1 MQYVVLKDEETGEV
15 EIIGR
20 FKKYGIGEIWQ
31 DNHWQSDSSLISNL
45 FDGLL
50 ENVSEIEAL
59 RLIAA
64 QKETRLQTVWDLTKS
79 KISGIRVF
87 QVTIFLRFFYFLFYP
102 EFKFWIYYENQT
114 TYSVADCDDS
124 ALPNRRFFSR

>member
-64 QKETRLQTVWDLTKS
+64 QKETRLQTV
-79 KISGIRVF
+79 
-87 QVTIFLRFFYFLFYP
+87 
-102 EFKFWIYYENQT
+102 
-114 TYSVADCDDS
+114 
-124 ALPNRRFFSR
+124 